1 MKVGGGRFLYKID
14 LILVSKRLSGY
25 LFLCGGNKTNRESL
39 VDLKPLYSHIE
50 EDMRK
55 KADESK
61 SLRDKIW
68 SLINASIYH
77 KRKNESKKTTKK
89 KQEFTFHLY
98 KIIQLTLYE

>member
-1 MKVGGGRFLYKID
+1 MNVTKNKVKSQNIK
-14 LILVSKRLSGY
+14 KRKRTSIRDYFPATKSL
-25 LFLCGGNKTNRESL
+25 NKTNRESL
-39 VDLKPLYSHIE
+39 VDLKPLYSHIA

-89 KQEFTFHLY
+89 KPVQSL
-98 KIIQLTLYE
+98 